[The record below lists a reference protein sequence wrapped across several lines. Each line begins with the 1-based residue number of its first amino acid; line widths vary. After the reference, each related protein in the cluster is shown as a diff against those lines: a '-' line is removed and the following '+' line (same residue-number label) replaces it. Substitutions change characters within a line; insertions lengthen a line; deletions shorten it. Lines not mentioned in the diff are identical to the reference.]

1 MSLSLTVKEGMCLG
15 EFEEKYKLLS
25 HWINNEAV
33 FRITLSSEWY
43 VNNIEFK
50 YMYQIG
56 QTICLYLNYT
66 QQIYENGNTFTCYVY
81 INRMWSLKKMQ
92 YSLYKYLTYQFWF
105 SKYDHMLIPFSI
117 HAHLASMIF
126 SLIWLIKLI

>member
-1 MSLSLTVKEGMCLG
+1 MSLALTVKEGMCLG

-56 QTICLYLNYT
+56 QTIFLYLNYS

-81 INRMWSLKKMQ
+81 IHGQKLFLAENSEIHIFAMYLVWKCHFLLKNGMYHPGLGFQ
-92 YSLYKYLTYQFWF
+92 FGLTE
-105 SKYDHMLIPFSI
+105 
-117 HAHLASMIF
+117 
-126 SLIWLIKLI
+126 KLGRWKEY